1 MYARHH
7 GGPGDTILTRARSA
21 ATPSTAGTP
30 ASRQRADESSDAYVK
45 GRIHEA
51 AHASNDP
58 YVKRR
63 THAGAPDDRHRRGT
77 RTERPD
83 ASRPRVVSV
92 LSQKRGT
99 EKTTLSCT
107 LAALATRAG
116 TATAIL
122 DLDPQASAAKWHD
135 LRRANGEEDPPV
147 FVAPNSRMQ
156 ALVDALGQDGAEL
169 IVTDTAPH
177 SGADA
182 VTVARLSDHILIPL
196 QPSFPDLAAI
206 TRTIDIAEVART
218 PATIVLNLALVNH
231 PSTGDARTAGAPA
244 APVVL
249 HRRVAHVNSFNLGCC
264 AAEHEPAGK
273 AAGELLALF
282 GWLRGS
288 GIIPVASKGQAA

>member
-1 MYARHH
+1 MTDI
-7 GGPGDTILTRARSA
+7 DTA
-21 ATPSTAGTP
+21 
-30 ASRQRADESSDAYVK
+30 
-45 GRIHEA
+45 
-51 AHASNDP
+51 
-58 YVKRR
+58 
-63 THAGAPDDRHRRGT
+63 T

-83 ASRPRVVSV
+83 APRPRVVSV
-92 LSQKRGT
+92 LSQKGGT
-99 EKTTLSCT
+99 GKTTLSCA
-107 LAALATRAG
+107 LAALAARAG

-147 FVAPNSRMQ
+147 FATPSSRMQ

-206 TRTIDIAEVART
+206 TTTIDIAEVART

-231 PSTGDARTAGAPA
+231 PSTGDARTVIGTAAA
-244 APVVL
+244 AVAPVVL
-249 HRRVAHVNSFNLGCC
+249 HRRVAHVNSFNLGRC
-264 AAEHEPAGK
+264 AAEYEPAGK
-273 AAGELLALF
+273 AAHELRALF
-282 GWLRGS
+282 GWLRGA
-288 GIIPVASKGQAA
+288 GIVPAASKGQAA

>member
-1 MYARHH
+1 MT
-7 GGPGDTILTRARSA
+7 DIDA
-21 ATPSTAGTP
+21 A
-30 ASRQRADESSDAYVK
+30 
-45 GRIHEA
+45 
-51 AHASNDP
+51 
-58 YVKRR
+58 
-63 THAGAPDDRHRRGT
+63 T

-83 ASRPRVVSV
+83 APRPRVVSV
-92 LSQKRGT
+92 LSQKGGT
-99 EKTTLSCT
+99 GKTTLSCA

-116 TATAIL
+116 TATAVL

-147 FVAPNSRMQ
+147 FATPSSRMQ

-231 PSTGDARTAGAPA
+231 PSTGDARTVIATAGAPA

-249 HRRVAHVNSFNLGCC
+249 HRRVAHVNSFNLGRC
-264 AAEHEPAGK
+264 AAEYEPAGK
-273 AAGELLALF
+273 AAHELRALF
-282 GWLRGS
+282 GWLRGA
-288 GIIPVASKGQAA
+288 GIIPAASKGQAA

>member
-1 MYARHH
+1 MTDLR
-7 GGPGDTILTRARSA
+7 
-21 ATPSTAGTP
+21 TA
-30 ASRQRADESSDAYVK
+30 
-45 GRIHEA
+45 
-51 AHASNDP
+51 
-58 YVKRR
+58 
-63 THAGAPDDRHRRGT
+63 T

-83 ASRPRVVSV
+83 APRPRVVSV
-92 LSQKRGT
+92 LSQKGGT
-99 EKTTLSCT
+99 GKTTLSCA
-107 LAALATRAG
+107 LAALASRAG

-122 DLDPQASAAKWHD
+122 DLDPQASAAQWHD
-135 LRRANGEEDPPV
+135 LRKANGEDDPPV
-147 FVAPNSRMQ
+147 FATPSSRMQ

-169 IVTDTAPH
+169 IVTDTAPP

-231 PSTGDARTAGAPA
+231 PSTSDARTVIATAAAAA

-249 HRRVAHVNSFNLGCC
+249 HRRVAHVNSFNVGRC

-273 AAGELLALF
+273 AANELRTLF
-282 GWLRGS
+282 VWLQAA
-288 GIIPVASKGQAA
+288 GIIPTPRTGRAA

>member
-1 MYARHH
+1 MT
-7 GGPGDTILTRARSA
+7 DIDA
-21 ATPSTAGTP
+21 A
-30 ASRQRADESSDAYVK
+30 
-45 GRIHEA
+45 
-51 AHASNDP
+51 
-58 YVKRR
+58 
-63 THAGAPDDRHRRGT
+63 T

-83 ASRPRVVSV
+83 DSRPRVVSV
-92 LSQKRGT
+92 LSQKGGT
-99 EKTTLSCT
+99 GKTTLSCA

-147 FVAPNSRMQ
+147 FATPSSRMQ
-156 ALVDALGQDGAEL
+156 ALVDALGRDGAEL

-231 PSTGDARTAGAPA
+231 PSTGDARTVIATAGAPA

-249 HRRVAHVNSFNLGCC
+249 HRRVAHVNSFNLGRC
-264 AAEHEPAGK
+264 AAEYEPAGK
-273 AAGELLALF
+273 AAGELRALF
-282 GWLRGS
+282 GWLQGA
-288 GIIPVASKGQAA
+288 GIVPAASKGQAA